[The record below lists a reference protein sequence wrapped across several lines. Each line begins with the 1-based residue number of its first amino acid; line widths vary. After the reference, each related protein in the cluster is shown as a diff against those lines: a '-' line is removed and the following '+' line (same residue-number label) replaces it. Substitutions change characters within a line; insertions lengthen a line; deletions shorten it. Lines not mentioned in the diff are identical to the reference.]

1 MVGLDTI
8 IHAGRILQV
17 MRTIDATGTVNV
29 PADAAPEGVR
39 DRLIDTILAEVDGS
53 LRELKCASTGRLVKS
68 GVSMS
73 HLHVL
78 WQLEHHGEM
87 SMGRIAEILG
97 VSMSNATGLI
107 DRMEERGLVERVRVP
122 DDRRLVLVRPASEGL
137 RVIDEVEG
145 LRREGMRAVLQ
156 RIDRVRLA
164 RLAEAFADLREAVIA
179 EFGRTGG
186 HPHFGDSPG
195 NGAGD
200 SALPA
205 REPAVT
211 VG

>member
-1 MVGLDTI
+1 M
-8 IHAGRILQV
+8 Q
-17 MRTIDATGTVNV
+17 TIDGTGTVHA
-29 PADAAPEGVR
+29 PAGATPDDVRNRLMDA
-39 DRLIDTILAEVDGS
+39 ILAEVDGS

-68 GVSMS
+68 GVSMG

-87 SMGRIAEILG
+87 SMSRIAEILG

-122 DDRRLVLVRPASEGL
+122 DDRRLVLVRPATEGL

-145 LRREGMRAVLQ
+145 LRREGMRAVLEHLDQ
-156 RIDRVRLA
+156 ARLA
-164 RLAEAFADLREAVIA
+164 RMAEAFADLREAVAA

-186 HPHFGDSPG
+186 HPHYGDSPL
-195 NGAGD
+195 ATHVA
-200 SALPA
+200 SPLAAP
-205 REPAVT
+205 EPAVP